1 MNGSLL
7 GDLELVDH
15 ILASYRSA
23 TVGASFARTRKRYTL
38 TGNDAELMA
47 LQQAAKTRHEIEA
60 AITSMFAAED
70 EGLRAA
76 LETAKQAGLPQI
88 QISPIQGKFLQ
99 LLATMCN
106 AHKILEIGALAGYS
120 GIWLA
125 RALPPGGRLITLEM
139 NPDHANVVQHSFER
153 AGVGN
158 RTEVRVG
165 KALDLLPTLE
175 REAPFDLVF
184 IDADK
189 PPYAQYLDWA
199 LRLTRPGSIIVADNC
214 IRSGKAFGPAENA
227 DIAGIIE
234 LNKRIASDPRLVSL
248 ALAMDDDYTDGF
260 AVAVVKHQ

>member
-1 MNGSLL
+1 
-7 GDLELVDH
+7 
-15 ILASYRSA
+15 
-23 TVGASFARTRKRYTL
+23 
-38 TGNDAELMA
+38 
-47 LQQAAKTRHEIEA
+47 
-60 AITSMFAAED
+60 MFAAED

-125 RALPPGGRLITLEM
+125 RALPPGGRLITLEL

-189 PPYAQYLDWA
+189 PPYPQYLEWA
-199 LRLTRPGSIIVADNC
+199 LRLTRPGSIIVVDNC
-214 IRSGKAFGPAENA
+214 IRSGKVFGFVENT
-227 DIAGIIE
+227 DIASIIE
-234 LNKRIASDPRLVSL
+234 LNKRIASDPHLVSL
-248 ALAMDDDYTDGF
+248 VLAMDDDYTDGF